1 MMQTNTDPHVGPTM
15 PESPVFATY
24 LEAHHQAARRRAQEA
39 ERGFIVQVAKS
50 PYGGFYVRSWPEE
63 VLAEPELRA
72 LIERGQPDYQD
83 L

>member
-1 MMQTNTDPHVGPTM
+1 MMQTNADTHVDGTM

-24 LEAHHQAARRRAQEA
+24 REAHDEATRRRAQEA
-39 ERGFIVQVAKS
+39 ERGFVVQVAKS

-63 VLAEPELRA
+63 VLTDPELRP
-72 LIERGQPDYQD
+72 LLKRGEPEYQD